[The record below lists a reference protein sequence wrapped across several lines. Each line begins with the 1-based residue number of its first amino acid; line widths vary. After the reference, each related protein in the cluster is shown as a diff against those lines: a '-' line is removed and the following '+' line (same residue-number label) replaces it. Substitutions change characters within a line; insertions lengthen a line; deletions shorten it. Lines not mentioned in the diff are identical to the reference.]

1 MLFKHG
7 LFPYLVFG
15 CDGDGK
21 NILNIKLI
29 VLITFKR
36 VVRVTSPVTF
46 PGTLF
51 LLFLV

>member
-1 MLFKHG
+1 MFKHG
-7 LFPYLVFG
+7 FFPYLGFG

-29 VLITFKR
+29 VLITFKC
-36 VVRVTSPVTF
+36 VVRVTSPITF
-46 PGTLF
+46 PGTSF